1 MPIRANRRL
10 LCLALAIV
18 TLIAGLV
25 WRLAPL
31 GLMPTLYK
39 YGGSVLW
46 AVMVYL
52 IVAAC
57 FPGWRSVRVAGV
69 ACAVAAAVEC
79 FRLYHAPALDAFRLT
94 LSGRLLLGRFFSFA
108 DIVAYWLAIGF
119 ASVVDSNASHDHPV

>member
-1 MPIRANRRL
+1 MPIRAHRRL
-10 LCLALAIV
+10 ICLALAILTTV
-18 TLIAGLV
+18 AGLI

-52 IVAAC
+52 FVAALL
-57 FPGWRSVRVAGV
+57 PGWRASRVTLL
-69 ACAVAAAVEC
+69 ACAISAAVEC

-94 LSGRLLLGRFFSFA
+94 LAGRLLLGRYFSVA